1 METKMAKSKVN
12 APADT
17 TSDHDGSQ
25 SKPVQLVWGENG
37 EYSVAW
43 ADLPESTRIA
53 LAQSGFTH
61 KLGNEVASAIT
72 AAKAKRQKGADG
84 KDTATPKYAESE
96 LLVMAHEKRDALIT
110 AMKGG
115 TFITRI
121 GAPKLRGFDAI
132 LRDVAEFQLKAA
144 YAKKGVALPKGDA
157 WKAKVADAMANSAK
171 VRAEAQRQFDAAQG
185 EDIDIEL

>member
-1 METKMAKSKVN
+1 METKMAKQKNETPVTES
-12 APADT
+12 APVA
-17 TSDHDGSQ
+17 
-25 SKPVQLVWGENG
+25 PVQLVWGEKG
-37 EYSVAW
+37 EYTVAW

-72 AAKAKRQKGADG
+72 AAKAKRVKGADG
-84 KDTATPKYAESE
+84 KDTATPKYAETE
-96 LLVMAHEKRDALIT
+96 LLVMAHDKREAVLK
-110 AMKGG
+110 AMRDG
-115 TFITRI
+115 TLTTRI

-132 LRDVAEFQLKAA
+132 LRDVAEAMVKAA

-157 WKAKVADAMANSAK
+157 WKAKVADAMVNSAK

>member
-1 METKMAKSKVN
+1 MAKANTKTETPVVI
-12 APADT
+12 T
-17 TSDHDGSQ
+17 E
-25 SKPVQLVWGENG
+25 SKPAQLVWGEKG
-37 EYSVAW
+37 EYTVAW

-72 AAKAKRQKGADG
+72 AAKAKRVKGADG
-84 KDTATPKYAESE
+84 KDTATPKFTAAQ
-96 LLVMAHEKRDALIT
+96 LDNMATEKRLALIDAMT
-110 AMKGG
+110 AG
-115 TFITRI
+115 TLTTRI

-132 LRDVAEFQLKAA
+132 LRDVAESMVKAA

-185 EDIDIEL
+185 DEIDIEL